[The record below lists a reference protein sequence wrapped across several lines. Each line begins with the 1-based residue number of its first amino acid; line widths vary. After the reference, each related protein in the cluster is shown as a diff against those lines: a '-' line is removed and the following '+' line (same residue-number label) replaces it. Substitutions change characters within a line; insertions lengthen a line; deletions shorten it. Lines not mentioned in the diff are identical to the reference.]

1 LFNELKTHLQ
11 RVAGVVNHKQISA
24 DYGLTK
30 WLRAVPTN
38 IRPPS
43 CLVNMAMKLT
53 DTLKAEK
60 NFSTV
65 SDHIQMSLHLP
76 PKLSLVTTNK
86 MIERKTKSA

>member
-1 LFNELKTHLQ
+1 MP
-11 RVAGVVNHKQISA
+11 A
-24 DYGLTK
+24 
-30 WLRAVPTN
+30 N

-43 CLVNMAMKLT
+43 CLVDMAMKLG
-53 DTLKAEK
+53 DTLKAEQ

-65 SDHIQMSLHLP
+65 SDYIQMSLHLP

>member
-1 LFNELKTHLQ
+1 M
-11 RVAGVVNHKQISA
+11 
-24 DYGLTK
+24 
-30 WLRAVPTN
+30 PTN

-53 DTLKAEK
+53 DTLKAEE

-86 MIERKTKSA
+86 TIERKTKSV